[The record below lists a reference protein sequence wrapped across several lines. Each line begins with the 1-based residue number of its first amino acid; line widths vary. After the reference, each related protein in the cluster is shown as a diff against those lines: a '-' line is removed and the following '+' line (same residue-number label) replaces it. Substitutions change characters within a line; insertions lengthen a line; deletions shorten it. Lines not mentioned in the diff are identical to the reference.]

1 MGFAGC
7 KKKPSV
13 YAPLGCG
20 GSLSFSQLCILLVAK
35 WQNED
40 RNGCE
45 SRLGGRGVCVISVHC
60 AKSRGL
66 WVCFQLRFNQ
76 FARSVENIIEFFP
89 SAMFEY
95 KIKLLPKRTSLQQ
108 LQLSV
113 EARRTCSGNW
123 QPKPSNDKVKTL
135 LQAAQSLF
143 SCQTIWKIVL
153 AKHQWE
159 C

>member
-7 KKKPSV
+7 KKKPSG
-13 YAPLGCG
+13 YAPL
-20 GSLSFSQLCILLVAK
+20 SFSSSQLTLYFVSCQMAK
-35 WQNED
+35 RRPQRLREL
-40 RNGCE
+40 
-45 SRLGGRGVCVISVHC
+45 RLGGRGVCVISVHC

-66 WVCFQLRFNQ
+66 WVCSQLRLKQ
-76 FARSVENIIEFFP
+76 FARSVENIIAFFP
-89 SAMFEY
+89 FAMFEY

-108 LQLSV
+108 LQLLV
-113 EARRTCSGNW
+113 EGRRTCSGNW